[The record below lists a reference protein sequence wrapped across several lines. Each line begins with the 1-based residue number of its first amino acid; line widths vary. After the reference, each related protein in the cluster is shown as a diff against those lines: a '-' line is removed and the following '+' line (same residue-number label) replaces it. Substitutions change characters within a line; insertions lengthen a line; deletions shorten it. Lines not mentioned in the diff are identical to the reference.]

1 MDAISNLKLKVIKD
15 YDKWLS
21 RLNIGYKD
29 NYDFILHEISFIQ
42 SYDSLDNIDRI
53 YEFLISN

>member
-1 MDAISNLKLKVIKD
+1 VDAISNLKLKVIKD

-29 NYDFILHEISFIQ
+29 SYDFILHEISFIQ

>member
-1 MDAISNLKLKVIKD
+1 VDAISNLKLKVIKD